1 MDSFFDWLATT
12 FANLPDQANRLVD
25 AVVGSPGI
33 TIIAGVVLLIIV
45 VNFVVLGRRR
55 RRYWREATALKSQLQ
70 AELSANA
77 SLKAKLGVA
86 EETTRARDKTIAEQA
101 STLADKLAAIQQLQ
115 TQATTTAA
123 DHLKALA
130 EAKEEGEQALV
141 AERDAHRIE
150 LARRPAHPVIGET
163 GALQAALNTARS
175 EVEQERQRADRL
187 QTELSTA
194 LTRPTPTG
202 TGLSHAAVAAAVT
215 AFEQEIL
222 QLTGQLRNERDMQLF
237 GSIGQLFATLRR
249 NAGLLSA
256 TARVV

>member
-12 FANLPDQANRLVD
+12 FANLPDQAKRLFD

-33 TIIAGVVLLIIV
+33 AIIAGFLLLIIV
-45 VNFVVLGRRR
+45 VNFIVLGRRR
-55 RRYWREATALKSQLQ
+55 RRYWREMTTLRGQLQ
-70 AELSANA
+70 AESSAK
-77 SLKAKLGVA
+77 KAL
-86 EETTRARDKTIAEQA
+86 ETTLETGRTTIRARDQQIAELTT
-101 STLADKLAAIQQLQ
+101 TLADKLAAIQRLQ

-130 EAKEEGEQALV
+130 QAKEQGEQALV

-150 LARRPAHPVIGET
+150 LARRPANPAIGET

-194 LTRPTPTG
+194 LARPTPTG

-222 QLTGQLRNERDMQLF
+222 QLTGQLKNERDMQLF

-249 NAGLLSA
+249 SAGLLSA